1 MKLLIFVLNDV
12 EKLEPILT
20 KLEHKGVRGATILQ
34 SKGMAMALENYF
46 DGSFLGSLRA
56 VLEPDREE
64 NRTVFMVIQEEK
76 IPMVVET
83 IEEVAGN
90 FDKPNSGI
98 IFSLPL
104 DFIKGLPNT

>member
-1 MKLLIFVLNDV
+1 MKLLVFVLHDV
-12 EKLEPILT
+12 EKLESVLT

-64 NRTVFMVIQEEK
+64 NRTIFMAISEEK

-83 IEEVAGN
+83 IEEVTGSFN
-90 FDKPNSGI
+90 KPNTGI

-104 DFIKGLPNT
+104 DFIKGIPNT